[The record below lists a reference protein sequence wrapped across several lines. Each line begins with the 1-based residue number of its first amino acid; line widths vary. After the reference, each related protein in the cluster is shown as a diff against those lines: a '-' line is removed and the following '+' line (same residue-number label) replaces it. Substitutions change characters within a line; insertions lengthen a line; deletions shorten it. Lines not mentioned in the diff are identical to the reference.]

1 VGSRRAPFEHEGG
14 TGSVGAAGGEVVGR
28 GWPTGGGVS
37 AAALARDMEARGV
50 RRLIFADATGDGTL
64 RGVDPAPVAAV
75 REAFGG
81 TLHAGGGVASDADL
95 DLYERLGLDGAI
107 VGRALYEGKVSYP
120 RTA

>member
-1 VGSRRAPFEHEGG
+1 MPGKARVHELAKELGLE
-14 TGSVGAAGGEVVGR
+14 SKALLAWLKENGEVVK
-28 GWPTGGGVS
+28 S
-37 AAALARDMEARGV
+37 ASSTIE
-50 RRLIFADATGDGTL
+50 
-64 RGVDPAPVAAV
+64 PPVARKV